1 VRAQICGISLAQ
13 FLRYSIGV
21 PVVRWATLD
30 CVGGVNVL
38 AAEIDGNQEAIIL
51 LTGVG
56 FRIERDAPNIFVLA
70 GTLGYEHDVGKLRP
84 LPPDYL
90 VPGFAEATVKAMF
103 SQFHKLL
110 LDFESFSRTLFEVCR
125 ALSHSRFDV
134 PNMQHSLW
142 VDNFLKPN
150 T

>member
-1 VRAQICGISLAQ
+1 MRAQICGISLAQ

-70 GTLGYEHDVGKLRP
+70 GTLGYEHDAGKGGTFSPYYFVPSSTEAAVKTMFGKL
-84 LPPDYL
+84 
-90 VPGFAEATVKAMF
+90 
-103 SQFHKLL
+103 H
-110 LDFESFSRTLFEVCR
+110 
-125 ALSHSRFDV
+125 
-134 PNMQHSLW
+134 
-142 VDNFLKPN
+142 
-150 T
+150 